1 MRILNKK
8 EPVSAGKVYDVRC
21 QSVGARPAP
30 TVTWWLGG
38 KQVRTNF
45 KTETSA
51 DGNVTVS
58 TLTLTPSTID
68 SGSLLVCRAGNPG
81 NKMHIHSSPQY
92 NQNRI
97 LCLSGITDSTLE
109 DSWELEIHYIPSS
122 TLTLGSNLNASNI
135 KEGDDVYFDCKV
147 HASPAPYKVTW
158 KHNVRAFW
166 SSIVLLFIRLHIAII
181 VI

>member
-1 MRILNKK
+1 MNKK

-38 KQVRTNF
+38 KQVRTTGNF

-68 SGSLLVCRAGNPG
+68 SGSLLVCRAGNP
-81 NKMHIHSSPQY
+81 
-92 NQNRI
+92 
-97 LCLSGITDSTLE
+97 GITDSTLE

-147 HASPAPYKVTW
+147 HASPPPYKITW
-158 KHNVRAFW
+158 KHNVRVVQF
-166 SSIVLLFIRLHIAII
+166 
-181 VI
+181 